1 MSKESQAVILMC
13 ASAGAAFFAGAIATW
28 VLIDAQP
35 GSRADWMAAWGTWVV
50 GAAASGLAWQA
61 KKMNSASEKAANRS
75 QLRVMRVQVII
86 LASLA
91 ERLLQLPEDDVS
103 ATTLRSVAGGI
114 MLKCDKLNM
123 NLPVVADDDELEVA
137 VADVDYRALAMQ
149 AMARELVKGP
159 GVTEPIGVSTCHEYR
174 WLRENAQ
181 KFSDDADKLGKI
193 LTSKIEA
200 RD

>member
-1 MSKESQAVILMC
+1 
-13 ASAGAAFFAGAIATW
+13 
-28 VLIDAQP
+28 
-35 GSRADWMAAWGTWVV
+35 
-50 GAAASGLAWQA
+50 
-61 KKMNSASEKAANRS
+61 
-75 QLRVMRVQVII
+75 
-86 LASLA
+86 
-91 ERLLQLPEDDVS
+91 
-103 ATTLRSVAGGI
+103 

-149 AMARELVKGP
+149 AMARELVNGP